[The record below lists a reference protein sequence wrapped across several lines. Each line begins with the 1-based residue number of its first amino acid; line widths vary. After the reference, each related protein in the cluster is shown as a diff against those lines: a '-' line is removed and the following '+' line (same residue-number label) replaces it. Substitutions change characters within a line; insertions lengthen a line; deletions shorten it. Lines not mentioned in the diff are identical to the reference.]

1 MRIVQPGQGE
11 VVGDSPT
18 RRVEIL
24 CDHDAV
30 HATVSRFAAGQ
41 DGADLHIHRR
51 HHDLF
56 YVLEGE
62 LTLRLQDAEDLRA
75 GAGTLVCVP
84 PLVVHGFRNGS
95 DADVR
100 YLNLHAPGARF
111 ADYMRSLRD
120 GAPIAYDQFDPPADG
135 GRPVS
140 EAVAGVESIR
150 IDAVEVAPLGA
161 GGTAVAGDRV
171 ASFYVLGGEAEFAL
185 VDGAPQRCGAGT
197 WVQAPAGVG
206 GTVTP
211 APGARL
217 LAILT

>member
-11 VVGDSPT
+11 VVGDSAT

-84 PLVVHGFRNGS
+84 PLVVHGFRNAS
-95 DADVR
+95 DSDMR
-100 YLNLHAPGARF
+100 YLNLHAPGVGF
-111 ADYMRSLRD
+111 ATYMRGLRD
-120 GAPIAYDQFDPPADG
+120 GVKVVYDQEDPPSEGAAPSTGVRVGPPPLELDG
-135 GRPVS
+135 LTVS
-140 EAVAGVESIR
+140 HQRS
-150 IDAVEVAPLGA
+150 
-161 GGTAVAGDRV
+161 GGTSQRLECY
-171 ASFYVLGGEAEFAL
+171 FVLSG
-185 VDGAPQRCGAGT
+185 PRAGT
-197 WVQAPAGVG
+197 WIQYPPGVPY
-206 GTVTP
+206 TFEDDADVLHIS
-211 APGARL
+211 AR
-217 LAILT
+217 T